1 MLIPTRRISR
11 AIALLSCIAGIA
23 LQFIPAPEG
32 VGPDLLP
39 VAGVV
44 IFAVGLWAT
53 AIVPEYYTAIVFLV
67 LAITLTGSE
76 RAVVFSGFH
85 STASWLIFGGLI
97 IALAVQTTGLGA
109 RIAAII
115 LPRMGNSYFAVLV
128 GTVIVNGL
136 TTFVIPS
143 NTGRVIIML
152 PIFLALA
159 DRMGFAEGA
168 NGRVGIALAVGA
180 GSLYPSIAILPSAVP
195 NLVLLGAAE
204 SILGMHMTY
213 GQYILAQ
220 FPVIALVS
228 VIAVPVLLR
237 FLFPDTARP
246 SGEDVAM
253 APLGGAELRLLVILV
268 ATLAL
273 WITDFAHGISPA
285 WVSLGAAVICMT
297 PRIGML
303 EPSAMVRQI
312 NLAPWFF
319 VAAVI
324 GMGAVVA
331 KSGLGDV
338 IGGWLLAQ
346 VSLTPGND
354 FANLAAIS
362 AIGTVIAW
370 FATIPGA
377 PAIMTSFAG
386 NIAEATGWPLSTA
399 VMAQVLGW
407 AMTMFPYQFPPIV
420 LIVTLGG
427 VSFGQATRL
436 LTAVAVIAW
445 LVMLPLQYLWWTQLG
460 MFG

>member
-1 MLIPTRRISR
+1 MLPSGRQFSHLI
-11 AIALLSCIAGIA
+11 AILSAIAGIA
-23 LQFIPAPEG
+23 LQFIPAPDG
-32 VGPDLLP
+32 VNSGLLP

-44 IFAVGLWAT
+44 IFAIGLWAT
-53 AIVPEYYTAIVFLV
+53 AIIPEYFTAIIFLV
-67 LAITLTGSE
+67 LAIILTGSD

-85 STASWLIFGGLI
+85 STASWMIFGGLI

-109 RIAAII
+109 RIAGII
-115 LPRMGNSYFAVLV
+115 LSRIGKSYLSVLA
-128 GTVIVNGL
+128 GTVIVTGL

-143 NTGRVIIML
+143 NTGRVMIML

-159 DRMGFAEGA
+159 DRLGFGSGS

-180 GSLYPSIAILPSAVP
+180 GSVYPSMTILPAAVP
-195 NLVLLGAAE
+195 NLVMIGAAE
-204 SILGMHMTY
+204 SIHGMHMTY
-213 GQYILAQ
+213 GQYLLAQ
-220 FPVIALVS
+220 FPVIAIVS
-228 VIAVPVLLR
+228 VIALPLLLK
-237 FLFPDTARP
+237 FLFPDTTLP
-246 SGEDVAM
+246 SGEDTA
-253 APLGGAELRLLVILV
+253 ATPLGAQEVRLLIILAV
-268 ATLAL
+268 TLAL

-285 WVSLGAAVICMT
+285 WVAVAAAIICMT
-297 PRIGML
+297 PRIGLL

-324 GMGAVVA
+324 GMGAMVA

-346 VSLTPGND
+346 VALSPGHD
-354 FANLAAIS
+354 FTNFAALS
-362 AIGTVIAW
+362 AIGTAIGW

-386 NIAEATGWPLSTA
+386 NIAEATGWPLTTV
-399 VMAQVLGW
+399 VMSQVLGW
-407 AMTMFPYQFPPIV
+407 TMTMFPYQLPPIV

-427 VSFGQATRL
+427 VRITQAMRL
-436 LTAVAVIAW
+436 LMAMALVAW
-445 LVMLPLQYLWWTQLG
+445 LVMLPLQYVWWRALG